1 MPTASKNISM
11 HNIIMKEART
21 SRFSQGCERAGE
33 KAPDKEFGQR
43 RLHIASAFGALGLS
57 VLTALGCGSPKTAPD
72 TKDAIASM
80 QSGKAAKGNLDAISA
95 EVSTEASD
103 ASVGSSQSGQEEE
116 QAFDG
121 VGNLRQLLRGLRSS
135 NPEIMEN
142 AVNDLVRIRDG
153 VHSKLMDIL
162 LRGELPEVRD
172 RSPEFSTARRNAE
185 RFENIEDAKIVP
197 ALMRR
202 VSDGDAGVRCIA
214 VRALA
219 YFGNDS
225 RVVQP
230 LTERLSDYSVE
241 VRSETVRAFM
251 SIISHYNM
259 ASQCD
264 SCGSLGTRARHVMQ
278 AVSEAVPAL
287 IERLSDSDAEVQ
299 EEIANVLS
307 LIGDVR
313 ALPKLRELA
322 ARADEEP
329 EVLSAV
335 EDAINHIVYLQANNE
350 K

>member
-1 MPTASKNISM
+1 MP
-11 HNIIMKEART
+11 
-21 SRFSQGCERAGE
+21 
-33 KAPDKEFGQR
+33 
-43 RLHIASAFGALGLS
+43 IASAFGALGLG

-95 EVSTEASD
+95 EVSSEASD
-103 ASVGSSQSGQEEE
+103 ASVGSSQSRQEEE
-116 QAFDG
+116 QAFWG
-121 VGNLRQLLRGLRSS
+121 FGNLRQLLRGLRSS
-135 NPEIMEN
+135 DPEIMGN
-142 AVNDLVRIRDG
+142 AVDELVRIRDG

-172 RSPEFSTARRNAE
+172 RSPDFHTARRNAE
-185 RFENIEDAKIVP
+185 GFENIEDARIIPV
-197 ALMRR
+197 LMRR

-219 YFGNDS
+219 YFGNDAQ
-225 RVVQP
+225 VVQP
-230 LTERLSDYSVE
+230 LTERLSDDSVE
-241 VRSETVRAFM
+241 VRRETARAFM
-251 SIISHYNM
+251 SVILHYNR

-287 IERLSDSDAEVQ
+287 IERLSDTDAKVQ
-299 EEIANVLS
+299 EEIADVLS
-307 LIGDVR
+307 LIGDAR

-322 ARADEEP
+322 GRAGEEQY
-329 EVLSAV
+329 VLSAV
-335 EDAINHIVYLQANNE
+335 EDAINHILYLHSNNE